1 MSSNRIATIAR
12 RAAAPVAAIALTGA
26 AFLALTG
33 VASAAT
39 PAVDIHSTAVDKGVY
54 SLQETITNNTDYDWT
69 HNAQNSCESDTDH
82 WQQRPQQVLAAHT
95 SEVVSNYTED
105 PILGEDV
112 QVAYTMPNGDYI
124 RSTYEMNYQ
133 EDGEFDPG
141 WTGIYTANPAGDTAP
156 ADPDFTVASN
166 VGEGHHVDATFTAR
180 ERRSCSPPPRPT
192 RSTTRSRSRR

>member
-1 MSSNRIATIAR
+1 MTNTSRRIINIAR
-12 RAAAPVAAIALTGA
+12 HAAAPVAAVAITGA

-39 PAVDIHSTAVDKGVY
+39 PIPAATSTATTNHSTAVDKGVY

-69 HNAQNSCESDTDH
+69 FNAQNSTESDGDH
-82 WQQRPQQVLAAHT
+82 WQARPQQVLAAHT

-141 WTGIYTANPAGDTAP
+141 WTGVYTSNPVKGTAP
-156 ADPDFTVASN
+156 ADQNFTATSN
-166 VGEGHHVDATFTAR
+166 GGEGSHVDAAFTVGAA
-180 ERRSCSPPPRPT
+180 S
-192 RSTTRSRSRR
+192 

>member
-1 MSSNRIATIAR
+1 MITTTSRIATIAR
-12 RAAAPVAAIALTGA
+12 RAAAPVVAIALTGA

-39 PAVDIHSTAVDKGVY
+39 PADMHSTALDKGVY
-54 SLQETITNNTDYDWT
+54 SLQETIPNNTDYDWT
-69 HNAQNSCESDTDH
+69 YNAQNTCESDTDH

-95 SEVVSNYTED
+95 SEVVSNYTDD

-133 EDGEFDPG
+133 QDGAFDPG
-141 WTGIYTANPAGDTAP
+141 WTGVYTANPAGGGAP
-156 ADPDFTVASN
+156 ADHNFTVVSN
-166 VGEGHHVDATFTAR
+166 VGEGSNVNAAFTVNAA
-180 ERRSCSPPPRPT
+180 S
-192 RSTTRSRSRR
+192 